1 MLEMNSN
8 TTRKNLQGGAKVPA
22 VGSKA
27 EVWHG
32 SAKHTSGGLTKR
44 DLMKTRK
51 GRIVSR
57 KKHALG
63 KKAVKVLQK
72 LGYKPKKGQFK
83 LFTKKSKRGGS
94 TSGFSASG
102 FDGELKGGSKS
113 GFEGQLKG
121 GSKSGFEGQLKGGS
135 KSGFEG
141 QLKGGSKSGFSAS
154 MKGGSKSGFEGDLK
168 A

>member
-1 MLEMNSN
+1 MQTRRN
-8 TTRKNLQGGAKVPA
+8 RKNVVSGGAKIPA

-32 SAKHTSGGLTKR
+32 SAKHTSGGLTKG

-51 GRIVSR
+51 GRIVSK

-94 TSGFSASG
+94 LSGGLA
-102 FDGELKGGSKS
+102 EI
-113 GFEGQLKG
+113 
-121 GSKSGFEGQLKGGS
+121 
-135 KSGFEG
+135 
-141 QLKGGSKSGFSAS
+141 
-154 MKGGSKSGFEGDLK
+154 MKPMV
-168 A
+168 